1 MTHPIRHAP
10 SDRPP
15 LLLASASPR
24 RRQLLTEAGVS
35 FQVMPASIE
44 EWEHPEADPEALVT
58 HNAQA
63 KAGALSR
70 QFPDRPVLAADT
82 TVALHNEVL
91 NKPSD
96 FAEARAMLRKLS
108 GRTHQV
114 FTAVAFF
121 WADRNW
127 RECRC
132 VTSRV
137 TFRPLDEAVID
148 AYFRLVHPLDKAG
161 AYGIQEG
168 RELII
173 EHWEGSL
180 TNIMGL
186 PMETVRLILEPWGLL
201 PVPST

>member
-1 MTHPIRHAP
+1 MTNPFGHPC
-10 SDRPP
+10 SGRPQ

-24 RRQLLTEAGVS
+24 RRQLLAEAGVA
-35 FQVMPASIE
+35 FQVVPAAIE
-44 EWEHPEADPEALVT
+44 EWEHPEADPEALVR

-70 QFPDRPVLAADT
+70 RYPDLPVLAADT
-82 TVALHNEVL
+82 TVALQNEVL

-96 FAEARAMLRKLS
+96 YAEARAMLRKLS

-121 WADRNW
+121 WEVRNW

-137 TFRPLDEAVID
+137 TFRPLDEAIID
-148 AYFRLVHPLDKAG
+148 AYFRLVDPLDKAG

-173 EHWEGSL
+173 DHWEGSL
-180 TNIMGL
+180 SNIMGL

-201 PVPST
+201 PVPSC